1 MKTFPQLPATM
12 LPSAERVM
20 DFDVITPNA
29 VAWELFDAGMNH
41 EPRTQVTD
49 AIVRYLMASQTAE
62 GGWPAPENR
71 RPPMTS
77 GRFQTAALAIYAM
90 KNYSPE
96 TEKLICEK
104 AIAGSVAWLEKAKP
118 VTNQDHAFRLLGLAW
133 GHAPVA
139 VIRQEAKSLAALQR
153 ADGGW
158 SQLPTMASDAYATG
172 EAVFALG
179 SAGRMTASDPVF
191 RKGVDY
197 LLRTQAS
204 DGSWHVKSRSI
215 WLQPYLNSGF
225 PYGQDQFISTAGT
238 AWATLA
244 LTLAADRRTNHD
256 DNQPQR

>member
-1 MKTFPQLPATM
+1 MKPLPQLPATM
-12 LPSAERVM
+12 APPAEQVM
-20 DFDVITPNA
+20 DFNVVSPNS

-49 AIVRYLMASQTAE
+49 AIVRYLVASQSAD
-62 GGWPAPENR
+62 GGWQTPEGR
-71 RPPMTS
+71 RPPMNA
-77 GRFQTAALAIYAM
+77 GKVQTAALAIYAI
-90 KNYSPE
+90 KNYAPE
-96 TEKLICEK
+96 IEKPNCEK
-104 AIAGSVAWLEKAKP
+104 AIASSVAWLVKAKP

-133 GHAPVA
+133 GGASAA

-158 SQLPTMASDAYATG
+158 SQLPAMASDAYATG

-179 SAGRMTASDPVF
+179 AADRMTLSDPVF

-197 LLRTQAS
+197 LLSAQAN
-204 DGSWHVKSRSI
+204 DGSWHVRSRAI
-215 WLQPYLNSGF
+215 WLQPYLDSGF

-244 LTLAADRRTNHD
+244 LTLATEPARQSRR
-256 DNQPQR
+256 

>member
-1 MKTFPQLPATM
+1 MRAFPQLPATM
-12 LPSAERVM
+12 APQAEQLM
-20 DFDVITPNA
+20 DFNVVSPNS

-41 EPRTQVTD
+41 EPRTRVTD
-49 AIVRYLMASQTAE
+49 AIVRYLMASQTAD
-62 GGWPAPENR
+62 GGWRTLESR

-77 GRFQTAALAIYAM
+77 GKFQTAALAIYAM
-90 KNYSPE
+90 KNYAPE
-96 TEKLICEK
+96 AEKLNCDK
-104 AIAGSVAWLEKAKP
+104 AIASSVAWMVKAKP

-133 GHAPVA
+133 GGASEA
-139 VIRQEAKSLAALQR
+139 AIRQEAKSLAALQR

-158 SQLPTMASDAYATG
+158 SQLPAMASDAYATG

-179 SAGRMTASDPVF
+179 SAGWMTLSDPVF

-204 DGSWHVKSRSI
+204 DGSWRVKSRAI
-215 WLQPYLNSGF
+215 WLQPYLDTGF

-244 LTLAADRRTNHD
+244 LTLAAEPARQSRR
-256 DNQPQR
+256 